1 MLYILFSDNN
11 SDEDDGDGKATEPE
25 TPKKQELVKNCDK
38 CSRKMT
44 AKFDFDKMESDG
56 DPEAWVVF
64 NCSMCT
70 SREDLDEVGS
80 DDEESDLLTDQFN
93 AILQDVSVYYNKKL
107 DMYRI
112 KMEHH
117 QRTRPDGNCYD
128 LAFMLMD
135 IYSHHPNR
143 EELWKDMFCQ
153 ILDSTPLQAS
163 SIQRWMQEEM
173 QIKAAMKA
181 CIHDL
186 RRERDKVFRT
196 FLYQLSRRYIILNS
210 VRSSRRAVRK
220 HINKPHAIIF

>member
-1 MLYILFSDNN
+1 MFISGRVRVSAQSHSGAICFEFLFKFHFDFSNAN
-11 SDEDDGDGKATEPE
+11 SDEDEQESKEKEPE
-25 TPKKQELVKNCDK
+25 SPQKKELAKQCDK

-44 AKFDFDKMESDG
+44 AKFDFDKLDKDG

-70 SREDLDEVGS
+70 SREDLDEDL
-80 DDEESDLLTDQFN
+80 DDEEGDFLTDQFN
-93 AILQDVSVYYNKKL
+93 AILQDITVYYNKKL

-143 EELWKDMFCQ
+143 QELWKDMFCQ
-153 ILDSTPLQAS
+153 ILDSTTLQAS

-181 CIHDL
+181 CIHDI
-186 RRERDKVFRT
+186 RRERDKV
-196 FLYQLSRRYIILNS
+196 SRMEIHN
-210 VRSSRRAVRK
+210 
-220 HINKPHAIIF
+220 FF